1 MAKKGVERFCGWR
14 VSKGEDSLDSRQT
27 TTAIRLDA
35 RHVHPQST
43 SSATNASRLCDYS
56 PQYSSK
62 VSSGFR
68 TIHTHLPSYH
78 PRHPH
83 TYLTHSENRG
93 FSLVAYTLT
102 PHQLH
107 SSIHFER
114 TPCIG
119 AVNLAMARTTRS
131 SAAQQ
136 EKPSDDSE
144 RQSSTSSPPSNRKQL
159 IKKRKRL
166 SDVDHQDQPVAKL
179 PRAEEEESET
189 KNQPSSSPNPPFAG
203 DLHLPQSDANKILDI
218 LEM

>member
-1 MAKKGVERFCGWR
+1 MGGKWWLSGDWIIVAKKGVERFCGWR

-102 PHQLH
+102 PQQLH
-107 SSIHFER
+107 SSVHFER

-144 RQSSTSSPPSNRKQL
+144 RQSSTSSPPSNRLSLSTVSVRRPLFFQL
-159 IKKRKRL
+159 HARELNGFVNLWMMTLMK
-166 SDVDHQDQPVAKL
+166 HY
-179 PRAEEEESET
+179 
-189 KNQPSSSPNPPFAG
+189 
-203 DLHLPQSDANKILDI
+203 
-218 LEM
+218 